1 MHGAYLVDGQ
11 EHSATSCAVATGM
24 ARPTVRRYLEYLVA
38 TREAKVRLK
47 YGGGRPERLYR
58 HARYP

>member
-11 EHSATSCAVATGM
+11 EHSATSCAEATGM